1 MIRTQI
7 RLTEEQVR
15 CVKQLAIERQVSMAT
30 VIRESVDL
38 LLRSTETAATDDE
51 RIERAISV
59 AGQFRSG
66 SGDGADPT
74 TGRLHYS
81 RHAVGSHF

>member
-7 RLTEEQVR
+7 RLTDEQVR
-15 CVKQLAIERQVSMAT
+15 RVKRLAIEQQVSMAT
-30 VIRESVDL
+30 VIREGVDL
-38 LLRSTETAATDDE
+38 LLRSAETAATDDE

-66 SGDGADPT
+66 GGDGAAQHD
-74 TGRLHYS
+74 LHLQEAY
-81 RHAVGSHF
+81 RR

>member
-7 RLTEEQVR
+7 RLTDEQVR
-15 CVKQLAIERQVSMAT
+15 RVKRLAVERQVSMAA
-30 VIRESVDL
+30 VIREGVDL
-38 LLRSTETAATDDE
+38 LLQSEETAATDDE

-66 SGDGADPT
+66 GGDGAAQHDAHLQAY
-74 TGRLHYS
+74 R
-81 RHAVGSHF
+81 R

>member
-7 RLTEEQVR
+7 RLTDEQAR
-15 CVKQLAIERQVSMAT
+15 RVKRIAVERQVSMAT
-30 VIRESVDL
+30 VIREGVDL
-38 LLRSTETAATDDE
+38 LLRSAEIAVTDDE

-66 SGDGADPT
+66 GGDE
-74 TGRLHYS
+74 
-81 RHAVGSHF
+81 AVQHDTHLQEAYRR

>member
-7 RLTEEQVR
+7 RLTDEQVR
-15 CVKQLAIERQVSMAT
+15 RVKRLAVERQVSMAA
-30 VIRESVDL
+30 VIREGVDL
-38 LLRSTETAATDDE
+38 LLRSEETAATDDE

-66 SGDGADPT
+66 GGDGAAQHDAHLQAY
-74 TGRLHYS
+74 R
-81 RHAVGSHF
+81 R

>member
-7 RLTEEQVR
+7 RLTDEQVR
-15 CVKQLAIERQVSMAT
+15 SVKRLAVERQVSMAT
-30 VIRESVDL
+30 VIREGVDL
-38 LLRSTETAATDDE
+38 LLRSAEAAATDDE

-66 SGDGADPT
+66 GGDGATQHDAHLQEAY
-74 TGRLHYS
+74 R
-81 RHAVGSHF
+81 R

>member
-7 RLTEEQVR
+7 RLTDEQAR
-15 CVKQLAIERQVSMAT
+15 RVKRIAVERQVSMAT
-30 VIRESVDL
+30 VIREGVDL
-38 LLRSTETAATDDE
+38 LLRSAEAAATDDE

-66 SGDGADPT
+66 GGDGATQHDAHLQEAY
-74 TGRLHYS
+74 R
-81 RHAVGSHF
+81 R

>member
-7 RLTEEQVR
+7 RLTDEQAR
-15 CVKQLAIERQVSMAT
+15 RVKRIAVERQVSMAA
-30 VIRESVDL
+30 VIREGVDL
-38 LLRSTETAATDDE
+38 LLRSEETAATDDE

-66 SGDGADPT
+66 GDGAAHHD
-74 TGRLHYS
+74 LHLQEAY
-81 RHAVGSHF
+81 RR

>member
-7 RLTEEQVR
+7 RLTDEQAR
-15 CVKQLAIERQVSMAT
+15 RVKRIAVERQVSMAA
-30 VIRESVDL
+30 VIREGVDL
-38 LLRSTETAATDDE
+38 LLRSEETAATDDE

-66 SGDGADPT
+66 GGDGAAQHDAHLQAY
-74 TGRLHYS
+74 R
-81 RHAVGSHF
+81 R

>member
-7 RLTEEQVR
+7 RLTDEQAR
-15 CVKQLAIERQVSMAT
+15 CIKRIAIERQVSMAT
-30 VIRESVDL
+30 VIREGVDL
-38 LLRSTETAATDDE
+38 LLRSAETAVPDDE

-66 SGDGADPT
+66 SGDGAAQHD
-74 TGRLHYS
+74 LHLQEAY
-81 RHAVGSHF
+81 RR

>member
-7 RLTEEQVR
+7 RLTDEQAR
-15 CVKQLAIERQVSMAT
+15 CIKRIAIERQVSMAT
-30 VIRESVDL
+30 VIREGVDL
-38 LLRSTETAATDDE
+38 LLRSAETAVPDDE

-66 SGDGADPT
+66 SGDGAAQHD
-74 TGRLHYS
+74 LHLQAAY
-81 RHAVGSHF
+81 RR

>member
-7 RLTEEQVR
+7 RLTDEQAR
-15 CVKQLAIERQVSMAT
+15 SVKRLAVERQVSMAT
-30 VIRESVDL
+30 VIREGIDL
-38 LLRSTETAATDDE
+38 LLRSAETATTDAE

-66 SGDGADPT
+66 GGDGATQHDAHLQEAY
-74 TGRLHYS
+74 R
-81 RHAVGSHF
+81 R

>member
-7 RLTEEQVR
+7 RLTDEQAR
-15 CVKQLAIERQVSMAT
+15 CVKRIAVERQVSMAT
-30 VIRESVDL
+30 VIREGVDL
-38 LLRSTETAATDDE
+38 LLHSAETAVTDDE

-66 SGDGADPT
+66 GDEATKHDLYLQEAY
-74 TGRLHYS
+74 R
-81 RHAVGSHF
+81 R